1 MERTTD
7 RKERRVTC
15 VGAGTGRQM
24 PQGAEDPHR
33 AHCSQS
39 CYILLIDTLKDDGE
53 GKNLTVHGAFHP
65 LPSH

>member
-1 MERTTD
+1 
-7 RKERRVTC
+7 
-15 VGAGTGRQM
+15 M